1 MTIKNIYFHT
11 LSPLHVGAGR
21 GTGLIDLPI
30 VRERATNLP
39 ILPGSSVKGVIRES
53 IERLGKKDNSLNAK
67 LKDFFGMADNEAM
80 AAAVSFSD
88 AYVLCLPVRAF
99 KGTFAWVTCPQ
110 ILARYKRDL
119 QNFNAK
125 VPVVGG
131 ENAAVYSDKKIW
143 NESKVILE
151 DLDLNAMVD
160 SNVDAFAK
168 LIASI
173 FFKDEAWKRM
183 FLDRFVVIS
192 DEVFDF
198 IAKHATEV
206 RARIRID
213 DETRIVAK
221 GALWYEESLPAETLL
236 TGIVWQDDALAK
248 GEDFLN
254 ILEEKIPKREMQ
266 FGGKATTGLGRMLVT
281 MEGSDA
287 CKNS

>member
-1 MTIKNIYFHT
+1 MTTKNIYFHT

-39 ILPGSSVKGVIRES
+39 ILPGSSVKGVIRDS
-53 IERLGKKDNSLNAK
+53 IERQGKKDERLNAK
-67 LKDFFGMADNEAM
+67 LSDFFGFADNEAK

-119 QNFNAK
+119 QNFSAK
-125 VPVVGG
+125 VPVVDG
-131 ENAAVYSDKKIW
+131 EKAAVYSDKKIW
-143 NESKVILE
+143 NENKVVLE

-160 SNVDAFAK
+160 PNVDAFAK
-168 LIASI
+168 QIAGVY
-173 FFKDEAWKRM
+173 FKDETWKKM
-183 FLDRFVVIS
+183 FLDRFVVVS

-198 IAKHATEV
+198 VAKHATEV

-236 TGIVWQDDALAK
+236 TGIVWQDDALAR
-248 GEDFLN
+248 GEDFLK
-254 ILEEKIPKREMQ
+254 ILEEKLPKGEMQ

-281 MEGSDA
+281 MEG
-287 CKNS
+287 